1 MTERDLLLGKSIDEN
16 EVSTI
21 LGKCHVSRQKPFL
34 KFSTEKELV
43 ATSSSSSKRSREG
56 SFICN
61 FDISIATASKGKG
74 KVTITTYDGPDTL
87 EDAPPSK
94 RSRTSSFVESDDT
107 GTIDTASFRATE
119 SMDDAPSINANN
131 SNDDVDD
138 ESSLEEN
145 EKELIANKAPTTE
158 GSATQKIMV
167 GEKHQAVIPPITVKQ
182 VASERHAPTVVWK
195 PSAIPDKTL
204 DKFIEDA
211 GGILKSY
218 MKRKNIEFDR
228 DVPLNLDPKH
238 LPSKFTCRE
247 FNMDQILKLLHDKAY
262 DADAALNAIE
272 VSPQMFLFI
281 WTKEEKEMYD
291 AGFKRHFS
299 AIRFIT
305 KGISS
310 DKKHMDVV
318 DYHYRFKIPDQ
329 FRRYQ
334 DKKREQARRMLDCI
348 EKQKMDEYISS
359 ETSQAASNATN
370 GSKRIQSW

>member
-1 MTERDLLLGKSIDEN
+1 
-16 EVSTI
+16 
-21 LGKCHVSRQKPFL
+21 
-34 KFSTEKELV
+34 
-43 ATSSSSSKRSREG
+43 
-56 SFICN
+56 
-61 FDISIATASKGKG
+61 
-74 KVTITTYDGPDTL
+74 
-87 EDAPPSK
+87 
-94 RSRTSSFVESDDT
+94 
-107 GTIDTASFRATE
+107 
-119 SMDDAPSINANN
+119 
-131 SNDDVDD
+131 
-138 ESSLEEN
+138 
-145 EKELIANKAPTTE
+145 
-158 GSATQKIMV
+158 
-167 GEKHQAVIPPITVKQ
+167 
-182 VASERHAPTVVWK
+182 
-195 PSAIPDKTL
+195 
-204 DKFIEDA
+204 
-211 GGILKSY
+211 
-218 MKRKNIEFDR
+218 
-228 DVPLNLDPKH
+228 
-238 LPSKFTCRE
+238 
-247 FNMDQILKLLHDKAY
+247 MDQILKLLHDKAY